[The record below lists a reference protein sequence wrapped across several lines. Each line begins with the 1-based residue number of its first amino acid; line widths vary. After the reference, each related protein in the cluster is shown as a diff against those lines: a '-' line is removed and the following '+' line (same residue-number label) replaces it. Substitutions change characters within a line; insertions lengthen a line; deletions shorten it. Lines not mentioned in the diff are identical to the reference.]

1 MASKKRAAEA
11 AEGDAPVVSE
21 AMAEALE
28 AAAEETGFALGIPD
42 APVDGP
48 PRIKRIVLVR
58 PLMGVG
64 GGGGTRNVFSVGSAG
79 VTALDWA
86 CIEGVA
92 GFGVTTTTNKLFV
105 PSTSVLAAE
114 VA

>member
-11 AEGDAPVVSE
+11 AEAPAETSE
-21 AMAEALE
+21 VMAAALD
-28 AAAEETGFALGIPD
+28 AAAEETGYTLDVTD
-42 APVDGP
+42 APGGGP

-64 GGGGTRNVFSVGSAG
+64 GGGGTRNVFQVGQAG

-86 CIEGVA
+86 NVEGVQ
-92 GFGVTTTTNKLFV
+92 GFGVTTTTTKLFV
-105 PSTSVLAAE
+105 PTTSVLAAE

>member
-1 MASKKRAAEA
+1 MASKKRAAEVAEAPAETSEVMA
-11 AEGDAPVVSE
+11 A
-21 AMAEALE
+21 ALE
-28 AAAEETGFALGIPD
+28 AAAEETGYALDKPE
-42 APVDGP
+42 PREDGP

-64 GGGGTRNVFSVGSAG
+64 GGGGTRNVFQVGSAG

-86 CIEGVA
+86 NVEGVQ
-92 GFGVTTTTNKLFV
+92 GFGVTTTTTKLFV
-105 PSTSVLAAE
+105 PTTSVLAAE